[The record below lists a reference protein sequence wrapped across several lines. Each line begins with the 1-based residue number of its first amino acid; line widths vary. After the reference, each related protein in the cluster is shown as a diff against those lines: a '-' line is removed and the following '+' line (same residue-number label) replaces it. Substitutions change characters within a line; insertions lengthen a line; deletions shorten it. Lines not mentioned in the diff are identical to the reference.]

1 MNEEVELFGQ
11 MMPGDWAEMLIASQK
26 EPHYRDADGEYKRIP
41 YGHQTFMQIP
51 EAKKTPCRHCD
62 TIFGKLHE
70 PGCDYE
76 QCPKCNRQIMGCACE
91 FIGHEWRED
100 EVNG

>member
-1 MNEEVELFGQ
+1 MDEEIELFGQ
-11 MMPGDWAEMLIASQK
+11 MMPKEWAEMLIESQK
-26 EPHYRDADGEYKRIP
+26 ETHYRDADGKYKRIP
-41 YGHQTFMQIP
+41 YGYQTFMQIS
-51 EAKKTPCRHCD
+51 EAKQLPCRHCD

-76 QCPKCNRQIMGCACE
+76 QCPKCNRQIMGCECE

-100 EVNG
+100 EENG